1 MRVPMHHYYAV
12 QGTYHCLCQYML
24 QDRWRIASCR
34 AAGMQGRV
42 RTLPLCESS
51 REDVV
56 QSIAQFLSPRNPFQ
70 ARLPGEESTMHACH
84 ALRGQLRALAST

>member
-1 MRVPMHHYYAV
+1 MV
-12 QGTYHCLCQYML
+12 
-24 QDRWRIASCR
+24 
-34 AAGMQGRV
+34 QGRV

-70 ARLPGEESTMHACH
+70 ACPPGQKSTMHACH
-84 ALRGQLRALAST
+84 ALCRQLQALAST

>member
-1 MRVPMHHYYAV
+1 MFA
-12 QGTYHCLCQYML
+12 
-24 QDRWRIASCR
+24 
-34 AAGMQGRV
+34 AAGVQGRV

-70 ARLPGEESTMHACH
+70 ARPPGQKPTLQACR
-84 ALRGQLRALAST
+84 ALCRQLRALACTGGTY

>member
-1 MRVPMHHYYAV
+1 MYK
-12 QGTYHCLCQYML
+12 
-24 QDRWRIASCR
+24 IA
-34 AAGMQGRV
+34 GVQGRV

-70 ARLPGEESTMHACH
+70 ARPPGQKVYLACMPCT
-84 ALRGQLRALAST
+84 LLAASYACLLAP